1 MNKQTTPSIIASDSF
16 LADVARRCIERELMT
31 RHADMLN
38 AANEDSITD
47 NGCNLIAFDY
57 WFISDR
63 H

>member
-1 MNKQTTPSIIASDSF
+1 MKSLATLALNKQTTPSIIASDSF

-47 NGCNLIAFDY
+47 N